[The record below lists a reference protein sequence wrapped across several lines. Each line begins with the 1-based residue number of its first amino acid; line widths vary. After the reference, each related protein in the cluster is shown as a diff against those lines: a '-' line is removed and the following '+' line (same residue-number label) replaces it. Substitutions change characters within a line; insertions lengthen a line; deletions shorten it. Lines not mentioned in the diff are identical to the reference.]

1 MSEAREEVLHPLE
14 VVEGDLQTCQKAAAA
29 GVPQQV
35 LQIQL
40 LEVAEGVVALQ
51 VLLLLQEEEVVELLD
66 QPDQGVVEAAVPQA
80 RQSLEQVAEEVVLQV
95 RLLQV
100 VVVGLQGRNVL
111 EEVVVALRVRL
122 LQEEA
127 VVGLQGWIVPGEEAA
142 GLQVLHRR
150 Q

>member
-35 LQIQL
+35 LQLQL

-95 RLLQV
+95 RLLQ
-100 VVVGLQGRNVL
+100 
-111 EEVVVALRVRL
+111 
-122 LQEEA
+122 EEA

>member
-14 VVEGDLQTCQKAAAA
+14 VVEGDLQTCQKAAAV

-35 LQIQL
+35 LQLQL

-51 VLLLLQEEEVVELLD
+51 VLLLLQEVVVELLD
-66 QPDQGVVEAAVPQA
+66 QPDQGVVAAVPQA
-80 RQSLEQVAEEVVLQV
+80 RQSLEQVAEEVVLQ
-95 RLLQV
+95 
-100 VVVGLQGRNVL
+100 
-111 EEVVVALRVRL
+111 VRL